1 VFGFDFVSASANSKM
16 LNFTSNLASLILFAM
31 NQKIMLL
38 YGIPMALSMMIGSR
52 VGTKLAIDRGASLVK
67 PIFVT
72 MSFLVAVKLI
82 YQMF

>member
-1 VFGFDFVSASANSKM
+1 
-16 LNFTSNLASLILFAM
+16 
-31 NQKIMLL
+31 
-38 YGIPMALSMMIGSR
+38 MIGSR